1 MKKKY
6 PKSVGQIQIA
16 ISVII
21 PEGEDRTGK
30 KKFEEMVTESFSK
43 LTINTIVSYKKFREP
58 HRSLQSIE

>member
-30 KKFEEMVTESFSK
+30 KKFEEIVTESFSK
-43 LTINTIVSYKKFREP
+43 LTINTIVS
-58 HRSLQSIE
+58 